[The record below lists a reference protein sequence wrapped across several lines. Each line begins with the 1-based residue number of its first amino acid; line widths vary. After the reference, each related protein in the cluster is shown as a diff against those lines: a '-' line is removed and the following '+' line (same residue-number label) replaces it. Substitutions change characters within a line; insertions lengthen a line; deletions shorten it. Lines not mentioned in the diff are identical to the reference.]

1 MKLAQVRRIALSLPE
16 ASEEPHFQL
25 TSFRVRGRIFAT
37 AAAEGG
43 YLHVFV
49 DDDQREIALH
59 LHPEFLDKLLWGG
72 KVRGLRVALAAAR
85 PQVVSG
91 LLQQAWTR
99 KAPKALAASP
109 AGLRRPRR

>member
-1 MKLAQVRRIALSLPE
+1 MRLAQVRRIALSLPE
-16 ASEEPHFQL
+16 ASEEPHFEL

-37 AAAEGG
+37 APADGAH
-43 YLHVFV
+43 LHVFI
-49 DDDQREIALH
+49 DDQQREIALE

-85 PQVVSG
+85 PAVVSK
-91 LLQQAWTR
+91 LLQQAWMR
-99 KAPKALAASP
+99 KAPKALATAT